1 MKGEQQEV
9 AQTSYSPVVSYYITA
24 SRSYWARTRL
34 KTKNCPR
41 NCMVTV
47 EVLGLRP
54 QHTILERHSSTH
66 NSPLDVFK
74 TVWFSPCL
82 ISLNCD

>member
-41 NCMVTV
+41 NCMVSGSVGKAAT
-47 EVLGLRP
+47 G
-54 QHTILERHSSTH
+54 STEQRQQK
-66 NSPLDVFK
+66 SALMR
-74 TVWFSPCL
+74 
-82 ISLNCD
+82 